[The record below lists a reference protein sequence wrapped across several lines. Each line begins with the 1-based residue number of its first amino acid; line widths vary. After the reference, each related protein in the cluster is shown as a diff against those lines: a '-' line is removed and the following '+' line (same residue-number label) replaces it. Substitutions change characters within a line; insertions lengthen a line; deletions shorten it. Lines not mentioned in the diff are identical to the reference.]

1 MRVCHRLAK
10 RIERIFGSDATLRL
24 VAYST
29 CVSCLFSKNK
39 NTSPINFNF
48 KKSADF
54 DLSTECSRR
63 KLLIIRNSF
72 IYSSRI
78 SLSRTGITLRIIA
91 VNLQPRSNFALF
103 SSDTKRH
110 HAVLLHAADEHRVLL
125 PTALAG
131 KIMFRSC
138 LSVRPFA
145 STLHVFVELT
155 F

>member
-110 HAVLLHAADEHRVLL
+110 HAVLLHAADEHRVSVS
-125 PTALAG
+125 G
-131 KIMFRSC
+131 KDNVSVM
-138 LSVRPFA
+138 SVRPSVCFH
-145 STLHVFVELT
+145 STCMFNLSN
-155 F
+155 